1 MSIMDDDTRKTAEL
15 PGLNISADDARMHA
29 LYALYMGVGANMRG
43 FLGWEHARIAG
54 TPRIVYDLTGPALF
68 YDFPVRIRE
77 RVGFIR
83 VAANR
88 VYGTPV
94 ISMHVTPPLWN
105 TEEARKTLR
114 RLAHEQYPKHVVANV
129 RLVCYRYPKLGL
141 LALLRAPGGGNDVSI
156 LLDIEHQ
163 VLVPTKPGGINLGQ
177 AVYSLLGT
185 FSKTDYAMNPKE
197 WERVHTSIKE
207 FFQAQKNLKEANYYR
222 LAARKRLEVLRKV
235 FDPAQQK
242 VVTFC
247 CHSDLDHYHCQQ
259 CLSFCR
265 HYQEKLWT
273 CAPTSGQMLLC
284 YWRYCYSQ
292 DDIARAMKC
301 DGQGTDPKNIPPGMQ
316 LLTHNLFSCTMLT
329 TEDWKVC
336 TGEIDNRRPF
346 MSCIE
351 GHARACGGYGQT
363 ANFRYLYIFDP
374 GDTGGICWET
384 FPTPHFNAQFTF
396 IRKEPN

>member
-1 MSIMDDDTRKTAEL
+1 MLFMDDDIRKLAESQAVKV
-15 PGLNISADDARMHA
+15 SAENARMHA
-29 LYALYMGVGANMRG
+29 LHALYNGVGGNLRG
-43 FLGWEHARIAG
+43 FSGWENARIPSS
-54 TPRIVYDLTGPALF
+54 PRVVYDLAGPPVF

-83 VAANR
+83 VGANK

-94 ISMHVTPPLWN
+94 ISMHVTPPLWDL
-105 TEEARKTLR
+105 EKAKKALRQLAR
-114 RLAHEQYPKHVVANV
+114 EQYPRHVIANI
-129 RLVCYRYPKLGL
+129 RLVCYRYPELGL
-141 LALLRAPGGGNDVSI
+141 QAVLRSPDGKNDACV
-156 LLDIEHQ
+156 LLDIEHH
-163 VLVPTKPGGINLGQ
+163 VLVPLEPPGSNLGQ
-177 AVYSLLGT
+177 AVYSLLAT
-185 FSKTDYAMNPKE
+185 FSRTDYAGNPKA
-197 WERVHTSIKE
+197 WERAHASIME
-207 FFQAQKNLKEANYYR
+207 FFQVQKNLKETNYYR
-222 LAARKRLEVLRKV
+222 LTPRKRLAILRKV

-284 YWRYCYSQ
+284 YWRYCFSQ
-292 DDIARAMKC
+292 DEIAKAMKC
-301 DGQGTDPKNIPPGMQ
+301 DGGGTDPKNIPPGMQ

-329 TEDWKVC
+329 TEVWTTC

-346 MSCIE
+346 MSCVE
-351 GHARACGGYGQT
+351 GHARACGGYGQSS
-363 ANFRYLYIFDP
+363 NLKFLYIFDP

-384 FPTPHFNAQFTF
+384 FPTPHFAAQFTF
-396 IRKEPN
+396 IRREPN